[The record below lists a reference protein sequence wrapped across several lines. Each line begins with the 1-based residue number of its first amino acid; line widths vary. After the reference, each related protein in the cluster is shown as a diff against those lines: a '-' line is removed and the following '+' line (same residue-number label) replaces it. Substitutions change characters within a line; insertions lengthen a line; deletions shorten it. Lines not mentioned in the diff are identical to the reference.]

1 MDRLGEITISGFRS
15 IRVIDNLA
23 LKPINILIGAN
34 GAGKG
39 RLRIPD
45 EQGIK
50 SSPETRAG
58 RIESAPPH
66 GGLPYRRTSFSIHN
80 RPHQEEEEAQTT
92 GPAREKG
99 SGQDHRQQATDKAS
113 PQQNA
118 RGDSGR
124 RRDKPGGPPGVRT
137 GQEQEPRAHG
147 VQPAPC
153 PGTAADSQG
162 NRQVQ
167 ELSRTSH
174 PRPDPLPQVL

>member
-66 GGLPYRRTSFSIHN
+66 GDQPNIH
-80 RPHQEEEEAQTT
+80 T
-92 GPAREKG
+92 
-99 SGQDHRQQATDKAS
+99 HR
-113 PQQNA
+113 
-118 RGDSGR
+118 
-124 RRDKPGGPPGVRT
+124 GGPGLGERSHIRRS
-137 GQEQEPRAHG
+137 G
-147 VQPAPC
+147 
-153 PGTAADSQG
+153 GTSQG
-162 NRQVQ
+162 NR
-167 ELSRTSH
+167 
-174 PRPDPLPQVL
+174 PRPHQ